1 MFFESSV
8 CQRAILASVS
18 CRVRLASHQRVAR
31 VGFTT
36 ATLVLEADRAGINQ
50 STPLEPYDVCFAE
63 KHSGTRHKKSTCNTK
78 KKVIFLEALAS

>member
-1 MFFESSV
+1 
-8 CQRAILASVS
+8 
-18 CRVRLASHQRVAR
+18 VAR

-78 KKVIFLEALAS
+78 KKVIFLEALASKRQISNRPANNFQPKLAVLGVDVG